1 MSIAKNVI
9 TSNWRSL
16 AKPSNYYLEE
26 AGANK
31 GIFTVE
37 PLDKGFGT
45 TLGNSLRRIML
56 SSLYGAAIVAFKIE
70 GVKHEFSTIDGVKE
84 DVVLIVLALKKVIIK
99 YGGNERRRV
108 KLVATG
114 PGPITA
120 GMIEVPSDIEI
131 INKDFVICNLNKDVS
146 LNIEL
151 YITTGRGYKAFNEH
165 NIGDLPVGFILID
178 AIFSPVKSVNY
189 RVENSRVGSDTELD
203 KLYLDIETNGSI
215 SPDLALSLSAKVM
228 QEQLSIFTRTIEEE
242 AEEETSAEDALQFD
256 PRLLKRVDH
265 LEVSVRA
272 QNCLKHDNITYV
284 GDLVIKSE
292 ADMLKTPNFGRKSLS
307 ELSELLESMGLSFGM
322 DVPGWPPTNI
332 EELAKKYEEK

>member
-9 TSNWRSL
+9 ASNWRNL

-26 AGANK
+26 SGPNK

-70 GVKHEFSTIDGVKE
+70 GVKHEFSTIDGVEE
-84 DVVLIVLALKKVIIK
+84 DVVHIVLALKKVIIK

-114 PGPITA
+114 PGAITA

-131 INKDFVICNLNKDVS
+131 INKDFVICNINKDVS

-203 KLYLDIETNGSI
+203 KLYIDIETNGSI

-228 QEQLSIFTRTIEEE
+228 QEQLSIFIRTIEEE
-242 AEEETSAEDALQFD
+242 NIEETSSEDLLQFD

-322 DVPGWPPTNI
+322 DVPGWPPANI